1 MTKCFQSACL
11 ALAVAGVVSSASAFS
26 MLGPFDTWQTAE
38 LGYNPRGFDIGGP
51 MNLGEEYRWNVRK
64 ITYGFDASFLNYF
77 GARGTAA
84 VMQAV
89 AVLNALPAMSQ
100 MSSNLAE
107 FPLQAK
113 GNNRQAGALH
123 LLDLKSYALAVL
135 MEEMGLASPER
146 YVWTLRDRRTIQDV
160 VWYTVIN
167 RNFDPV
173 TFSPSKFVNGVLYT
187 YAVESRRLS
196 DGTVYYE
203 AAEHS
208 TDPKA
213 SSFAAV
219 SAAEGDAATIGGVLY
234 YGEYFNGLT
243 RDDVGGL
250 RYIYRSSNWNT
261 EDLVPDTTLRAGGS
275 SNPWDPPGTIGVTNG
290 EPAGVALR
298 KGVDKIEFVLGANA
312 GGLGN
317 FLTITNTYQDNYFD
331 STNGGWMTQSTERVL
346 TQPDIMFTA
355 EDLGLDDGGSP
366 IGIRRTETTT
376 WANNSALNGQAALA
390 GPGVILPTVVIAFS
404 KVGAFIYNSEESNL
418 DEKFGTAGFVWGSFD
433 GTTNAPVIYPD
444 GVTIQDLERQ
454 IMDGY

>member
-1 MTKCFQSACL
+1 
-11 ALAVAGVVSSASAFS
+11 

-100 MSSNLAE
+100 MSSNLSE

-123 LLDLKSYALAVL
+123 LLDLKSYALAIL

-160 VWYTVIN
+160 VWYTVIS

-187 YAVESRRLS
+187 YAVESRTLS

-219 SAAEGDAATIGGVLY
+219 SAAEGDAATIGGVLF

-317 FLTITNTYQDNYFD
+317 FLTITNTYQDDYFD

-355 EDLGLDDGGSP
+355 EDLGFTDGGSP
-366 IGIRRTETTT
+366 IGIRRSETTD

-418 DEKFGTAGFVWGSFD
+418 DEQFGTAGFVWGSFD

-454 IMDGY
+454 IMEGY